1 MMMVR
6 EQGLCY
12 TAFIQQVFMEYWSIG
27 QGQELLSIGD
37 IAVSRMEKVPNAIG
51 VYIVLEG
58 NRKNKLANKH
68 VVSVMKKK

>member
-12 TAFIQQVFMEYWSIG
+12 TAFIQQVFMEYWSRAG
-27 QGQELLSIGD
+27 ASKHWGYSSG
-37 IAVSRMEKVPNAIG
+37 MGKVPNSIG

-58 NRKNKLANKH
+58 NREKQISK
-68 VVSVMKKK
+68 